1 MEKIRMAIVGP
12 SDSVA
17 LAYAVAMERSD
28 ILSPQ
33 GIVYQDAAQVPEI
46 MRARCPEFDMW
57 LFSGIVPY
65 HYALSVAT
73 HKPLFYLPHTG
84 SSLYRALFEITYIK
98 NLKLRRIS
106 FDTFS
111 QSEVEET
118 FKDINLPLPTLYVKP
133 FADVASSKEFAKHH
147 YELWQAGKIDIAVTC
162 FLATYEKLKELG
174 VPAFRVWT
182 TRSNIRTTLD
192 VAINSCLAQR
202 FKGSQLAIQEIAIDE
217 YDNIVRA
224 SSSYNVKR
232 MEMCL
237 YKILVDYAEMLK
249 GSLVSR
255 GDGQY
260 TLYST
265 RGILE
270 DSTNELTVI
279 PILEKI
285 ACEVKAAVSG
295 GIGFGVTAYDA
306 EQNAF
311 HALGI
316 AQQKGKGLWLAVND
330 EREVIGPLS
339 SAVHLKYSVQ
349 ADAAACKRVA
359 DQLNLSVTTV
369 NRLLAVIDKLDTDT
383 IGAEELAVYLSITSR
398 SARRILTILVEHG
411 LAELAGEEMLAKGRP
426 RKLYKIN
433 LQLLL
438 AHLHHQEKF
447 S

>member
-1 MEKIRMAIVGP
+1 MEKLRMAIVGP
-12 SDSVA
+12 SDSVS
-17 LAYAVAMERSD
+17 LAYAVALERND

-33 GIVYQDAAQVPEI
+33 VIVYQDASQVPEL
-46 MRARCPEFDMW
+46 MQARCPEFDMW

-65 HYALSVAT
+65 HYALSVST

-84 SSLYRALFEITYIK
+84 SSLYRALLEITYIK
-98 NLKLRRIS
+98 NLKLHRIS
-106 FDTFS
+106 FDTYS
-111 QSEVEET
+111 QVEVEET
-118 FKDINLPLPTLYVKP
+118 FKDISLPLPTIYVKP
-133 FADVASSKEFAKHH
+133 FSDVASAKEFANHH

-174 VPAFRVWT
+174 VPVFRVWT

-192 VAINSCLAQR
+192 LAINSCLAQR
-202 FKGSQLAIQEIAIDE
+202 FKGTQLAIQEIAIDE
-217 YDNIVRA
+217 YDNIVLA

-237 YKILVDYAEMLK
+237 YKILIDYAEMLK
-249 GSLVSR
+249 GSLISR

-270 DSTNELTVI
+270 DSTNELTII
-279 PILEKI
+279 PILEEI
-285 ACEVKAAVSG
+285 SCQVKAAVSG

-311 HALGI
+311 RALGM
-316 AQQKGKGLWLAVND
+316 AQQKGKGLWMAVTD
-330 EREVIGPLS
+330 DREVIGPLS

-349 ADAAACKRVA
+349 ADAASCKRVA

-369 NRLLAVIDKLDTDT
+369 NRLLAVIDKLDKDT
-383 IGAEELAVYLSITSR
+383 FGAEELAAYLTITAR
-398 SARRILTILVEHG
+398 SARRILTILLDNG
-411 LAELAGEEMLAKGRP
+411 LTEFAGEEMIAKGRP
-426 RKLYKIN
+426 RKLYKIKV
-433 LQLLL
+433 QLLL
-438 AHLHHQEKF
+438 AHF
-447 S
+447 T

>member
-1 MEKIRMAIVGP
+1 MEKIRIAIVGP
-12 SDSVA
+12 SDSVS
-17 LAYAVAMERSD
+17 LAYAVARERND
-28 ILSPQ
+28 ILAPQ
-33 GIVYQDAAQVPEI
+33 VIIYQDAAQVPEI
-46 MRARCPEFDMW
+46 MQARCPEFDMW

-73 HKPLFYLPHTG
+73 HKPVFYIPHTG

-98 NLKLRRIS
+98 KRKLHRIS
-106 FDTFS
+106 FDTYS
-111 QSEVEET
+111 QGDVEET
-118 FKDINLPLPTLYVKP
+118 FKDINLPLPTIYVKP
-133 FADVASSKEFAKHH
+133 FADVVSAKDFASHH

-174 VPAFRVWT
+174 VPVIRVWT

-202 FKGSQLAIQEIAIDE
+202 FKGTQLAIQEIAIDE

-237 YKILVDYAEMLK
+237 YKILIDYAEMLK

-270 DSTNELTVI
+270 EITNELTVI
-279 PILEKI
+279 PILEEI
-285 ACEVKAAVSG
+285 SCQVKAAVSG

-311 HALGI
+311 RALGI
-316 AQQKGKGLWLAVND
+316 AQQKGTGLWLAVND
-330 EREVIGPLS
+330 DREVIGPLS
-339 SAVHLKYSVQ
+339 SAVYLKYSVQ

-359 DQLNLSVTTV
+359 DELNLSVTTV
-369 NRLLAVIDKLDTDT
+369 NRLLAVIDKLDKDT
-383 IGAEELAVYLSITSR
+383 IGAEELAVYLTITAR
-398 SARRILTILVEHG
+398 SARRILTIMVANG

-433 LQLLL
+433 VRLLL
-438 AHLHHQEKF
+438 EHF
-447 S
+447 T

>member
-1 MEKIRMAIVGP
+1 MDKIRMAIVGP

-17 LAYAVAMERSD
+17 LAYAVATERSD
-28 ILSPQ
+28 ILLPE
-33 GIVYQDAAQVPEI
+33 GIVYQDAAQVPAI
-46 MRARCPEFDMW
+46 MQTRCPEFDMW

-84 SSLYRALFEITYIK
+84 SSLYRALFEITYIQ

-111 QSEVEET
+111 QVEVEET
-118 FKDINLPLPTLYVKP
+118 FKDINLPLPTIYVKP
-133 FADVASSKEFAKHH
+133 FSDVASSKEFANYH

-162 FLATYEKLKELG
+162 FLETYDRLKELG

-249 GSLVSR
+249 GSLVNR
-255 GDGQY
+255 GDGKY

-270 DSTNELTVI
+270 EITNELTTI
-279 PILEKI
+279 PIFEKI
-285 ACEVKAAVSG
+285 ACEVKAAVCG
-295 GIGFGVTAYDA
+295 GIGFGDTAYDA

-316 AQQKGKGLWLAVND
+316 AQQKGKGLWMAVND

-349 ADAAACKRVA
+349 ADTAACKRIA

-383 IGAEELAVYLSITSR
+383 IGAEDLAVYLSITSR
-398 SARRILTILVEHG
+398 SARRILTILVDNS
-411 LAELAGEEMLAKGRP
+411 LADLAGEEMIAKGRP
-426 RKLYKIN
+426 RKLYRIN
-433 LQLLL
+433 IPLLL
-438 AHLHHQEKF
+438 GYF
-447 S
+447 SSAR

>member
-12 SDSVA
+12 SDSVS
-17 LAYAVAMERSD
+17 LAYAVALERGD
-28 ILSPQ
+28 ILLPEC
-33 GIVYQDAAQVPEI
+33 IVYQDAAQVPEI
-46 MRARCPEFDMW
+46 LRDRCPEFDMW
-57 LFSGIVPY
+57 LFSGVVPY
-65 HYALSVAT
+65 HYALSVST
-73 HKPLFYLPHTG
+73 HKPMFYLPHTG

-98 NLKLRRIS
+98 KCKLNRIS
-106 FDTFS
+106 FDTVS
-111 QSEVEET
+111 QVEVEET
-118 FKDINLPLPTLYVKP
+118 IKDINLPLPTIYVQP
-133 FADVASSKEFAKHH
+133 FSDIASAKGFASYHH
-147 YELWQAGKIDIAVTC
+147 ELWQAGKIDIAVTC
-162 FLATYEKLKELG
+162 FLETYEKLQALG
-174 VPAFRVWT
+174 VPVVRVWT

-202 FKGSQLAIQEIAIDE
+202 FKGGQLAIQEIAIDE

-232 MEMCL
+232 MEMYL
-237 YKILVDYAEMLK
+237 YKILVDYAELLK

-270 DSTNELTVI
+270 ESTDQLTTI
-279 PILEKI
+279 PILSEI
-285 ACEVKAAVSG
+285 ACQVKAAVSG
-295 GIGFGVTAYDA
+295 GIGFGDTAYDA

-316 AQQKGKGLWLAVND
+316 AQQKGKGAWMAVND

-349 ADAAACKRVA
+349 ANAAACKRIA
-359 DQLNLSVTTV
+359 DQLSLSVTTV
-369 NRLLAVIDKLDTDT
+369 NRLLAVIDKLDKDT
-383 IGAEELAVYLSITSR
+383 LGSEELAAHLRVTSR
-398 SARRILTILVEHG
+398 SARRILTILLEQG
-411 LAELAGEEMLAKGRP
+411 LAEAAGEEMITKGRP

-433 LQLLL
+433 VQFLL
-438 AHLHHQEKF
+438 AQLHAQD
-447 S
+447 

>member
-1 MEKIRMAIVGP
+1 MEKIRLAIVGP
-12 SDSVA
+12 SDSVS
-17 LAYAVAMERSD
+17 LAYAVAAERND
-28 ILSPQ
+28 ILAPQ
-33 GIVYQDAAQVPEI
+33 VIVYQDAAQVPEI

-73 HKPLFYLPHTG
+73 HKPVFYIPHTG
-84 SSLYRALFEITYIK
+84 CSLYRALFEITYIK
-98 NLKLRRIS
+98 KLKLHRIS
-106 FDTFS
+106 FDTYN
-111 QSEVEET
+111 QADVEET
-118 FKDINLPLPTLYVKP
+118 FKDINLPLPTIYVKP
-133 FADVASSKEFAKHH
+133 FADVVSAKDFANHH

-162 FLATYEKLKELG
+162 FLATYERLKELG
-174 VPAFRVWT
+174 VPVIRVWT

-202 FKGSQLAIQEIAIDE
+202 FKGTQLAIQEIAIDE

-237 YKILVDYAEMLK
+237 YKILIDYAEMLK

-270 DSTNELTVI
+270 DSTNELTII
-279 PILEKI
+279 PILEEI
-285 ACEVKAAVSG
+285 SCQVKAAVSG

-311 HALGI
+311 RALGM

-330 EREVIGPLS
+330 DREVIGPLS

-349 ADAAACKRVA
+349 ADAASCKRVA

-369 NRLLAVIDKLDTDT
+369 NRLLAVIDKLDKDT
-383 IGAEELAVYLSITSR
+383 IGAEELGVYLTITSR
-398 SARRILTILVEHG
+398 SARRILTILVENG
-411 LAELAGEEMLAKGRP
+411 LAEFAGEEMIAKGRP

-433 LQLLL
+433 VQLLL
-438 AHLHHQEKF
+438 AHCT
-447 S
+447 

>member
-12 SDSVA
+12 SDSVS
-17 LAYAVAMERSD
+17 LAYAVALERND
-28 ILSPQ
+28 ILLPE

-65 HYALSVAT
+65 HYALSVPT

-98 NLKLRRIS
+98 NLKLHRIS

-111 QSEVEET
+111 QAEVEET
-118 FKDINLPLPTLYVKP
+118 FKDINLPLPAIYVKP
-133 FADVASSKEFAKHH
+133 FADVASAKEFANHH
-147 YELWQAGKIDIAVTC
+147 YELWQAGKTDIAITC
-162 FLATYEKLKELG
+162 FLATYEKLTALG
-174 VPAFRVWT
+174 VPVFRVWS

-217 YDNIVRA
+217 YHNIVRA

-270 DSTNELTVI
+270 ESTDELTII
-279 PILEKI
+279 PILEEV
-285 ACEVKAAVSG
+285 ACQVKAAVSG

-306 EQNAF
+306 EQNALR
-311 HALGI
+311 ALGM
-316 AQQKGKGLWLAVND
+316 AQQKGKGLWMAVTD

-359 DQLNLSVTTV
+359 DRLNLSVTTV
-369 NRLLAVIDKLDTDT
+369 NRLLAVIDKLAKDT
-383 IGAEELAVYLSITSR
+383 IGAEELAAHLTITTR
-398 SARRILTILVEHG
+398 SARRILTILVENG
-411 LAELAGEEMLAKGRP
+411 LAEFAGEEMLAKGRP

-433 LQLLL
+433 LQVLLE
-438 AHLHHQEKF
+438 HF
-447 S
+447 T